1 MQRLVYSPKAYA
13 FTKNSVGDILNLT
26 DYITSGECQRLVNQ
40 ASTASLTLRNPDR
53 IFTIPARPAFHPM
66 DAVTIFLERI
76 KGYPIQVFTGYLD
89 DTPYYQMYPG
99 TVTLQATCTLKRLM
113 YTYFDPSL
121 PYVNAFFASYGWI
134 NSQDGTLKQMSA
146 MANQSQVGNGSNN
159 NTNNVL
165 QDGSIGKLL
174 YATLTDIGE
183 WDDTHIWIENIPSG
197 EQGLGAR
204 IAKLMASLAVNQETA
219 ANEFTQFLDASLG
232 SGSQGSG
239 GSNGSGTESYGN
251 APKTP
256 ANGYTKA
263 TWAAAL
269 LSMLRITPTNN
280 NMQAL
285 VGWMNAEGGNW
296 SNNARYN
303 PLNTTQGLPG
313 ASSVNSV
320 GVKSYGSWAQGL
332 VATAQTMTNGHYGPI
347 LSSLQSGTPADIAAA
362 IGSSPW
368 GTGATLVAQTISSAP
383 TNLGG
388 TKVPGVSTTNSART
402 TALENFGAA
411 KAGQLI
417 NRSGSNSGTT
427 TVIDAMISA
436 AATINN
442 KHLPYV
448 WGGGHSSA
456 GTPSGGTSGSSHVG
470 FDCSGSV
477 AAVLSASGVIKPGS
491 SIGNDASLVSQ
502 LQSAG
507 VLASGPATG
516 SPAVNL
522 YDYPGAH
529 IYMSLNG
536 KNFGTYGGGGGGLN
550 NQSPGGGWLPDGAP
564 PPSVEGAAVST
575 YHILPSVLN
584 QSATYTLSL
593 GNTSNTSSSG
603 SPISRSTAEAFTAE
617 VSFPSVQDMTTAILL
632 GQEGKGLMHDEQLM
646 PFVQQLAQA
655 SMRSFQSLPNGDFYA
670 FYPDY
675 FGEFDHHPP
684 YWSISDIEV
693 LTGDIYLNDSA
704 LVTHQYTVG
713 DNTYPIN
720 NELFNQ
726 LFSSGVVTIYN
737 AFTPGLGIIEE
748 NSQTAAVAKKGGS
761 INAGLANVMGQEEAV
776 EFVRR
781 YGARPQV
788 SNYPQV
794 RSTLFEMYLA
804 YQQFMLSWANQFRT
818 PFSFTFMPEIYP
830 GGKVEFPEH
839 GIQMYV
845 NSVTHSWDYTE
856 GFTTDAVLMAPAQM
870 KGSTNPDIPPN
881 MVEALVG
888 PIRASA
894 DITKKN
900 KSAQTKA
907 QDNSVGRTV
916 SGTQKKSQSKV
927 FNW

>member
-1 MQRLVYSPKAYA
+1 MQRLVYAPKAYA

-40 ASTASLTLRNPDR
+40 ASTASITLRNPDR
-53 IFTIPARPAFHPM
+53 IFTIPAHPAFHPM
-66 DAVTIFLERI
+66 DAITIFLERI
-76 KGYPIQVFTGYLD
+76 KGHPIQVFTGYLD

-146 MANQSQVGNGSNN
+146 MANQTQVDNGSNN
-159 NTNNVL
+159 STNNVL

-183 WDDTHIWIENIPSG
+183 WDDTHIWIENLPSK

-204 IAKLMASLAVNQETA
+204 LAQLMASLAVNQQTA

-239 GSNGSGTESYGN
+239 GSSGSGAGTYGN

-256 ANGYTKA
+256 KDGYTKA

-269 LSMLRITPTNN
+269 FTMLNITPTNN
-280 NMQAL
+280 NMQGM
-285 VGWMNAEGGNW
+285 VGWEGAEGGHW
-296 SNNARYN
+296 GNNARYN

-313 ASSVNSV
+313 ASSINSV
-320 GVKSYGSWAQGL
+320 GVKSYESWAQGL
-332 VATAQTMTNGHYGPI
+332 VATAQTLTNGHYGPI
-347 LSSLQSGTPADIAAA
+347 LSALHSGTPAEIAAA

-388 TKVPGVSTTNSART
+388 TRVPGVGVTNYAVTTGFET
-402 TALENFGAA
+402 LGAA
-411 KAGQLI
+411 KDRQLI
-417 NRSGSNSGTT
+417 NQSGSNSGTT
-427 TVIDAMISA
+427 TVIDAMVSA

-442 KHLPYV
+442 AHLPYV

-477 AAVLSASGVIKPGS
+477 AAVLSAAGVVSPGS
-491 SIGNDASLVSQ
+491 SVGNDASLISQ

-507 VLASGPATG
+507 VLASGPSTG
-516 SPAVNL
+516 NPSVNL
-522 YDYPGAH
+522 YDYPGSH

-536 KNFGTYGGGGGGLN
+536 QNFGTYGGGSGGLN
-550 NQSPGGGWLPDGAP
+550 AQSPGGGWLPDGP
-564 PPSVEGAAVST
+564 PPTNVGAASVST

-584 QSATYTLSL
+584 QSAQYTLNL
-593 GNTSNTSSSG
+593 GASDSSNSG
-603 SPISRSTAEAFTAE
+603 LLIDRSTAEAFTAE
-617 VSFPSVQDMTTAILL
+617 ISFPSIQDMTTAILL
-632 GQEGKGLMHDEQLM
+632 GQEGKGLMHDEQLL

-684 YWSISDIEV
+684 YWSISDIEI
-693 LTGDIYLNDSA
+693 LQGDIYLNDSS

-737 AFTPGLGIIEE
+737 AFTPGLGIVEE
-748 NSQTAAVAKKGGS
+748 NASTASVEKKGGS
-761 INAGLANVMGQEEAV
+761 INSGLANVMGQEEAV
-776 EFVRR
+776 EFIRR

-830 GGKVEFPEH
+830 GGKVEFPNH

-856 GFTTDAVLMAPAQM
+856 GFTTEAVLMAPAQM

-888 PIRASA
+888 PIRAAA
-894 DITKKN
+894 DHTKGKKN
-900 KSAQTKA
+900 AQTET
-907 QDNSVGRTV
+907 QDNAALRGVISEGHGRLPK
-916 SGTQKKSQSKV
+916 GNI
-927 FNW
+927 F